1 MFVFTPVPCNVAYAL
16 CLLHHPVGLNRRRP
30 RPIRQ
35 QLFIGAKPLHGP
47 LALQV
52 NLEHDLEL
60 SSHNILM
67 HLDCCPP
74 KCSIPEEASG
84 KRLD

>member
-1 MFVFTPVPCNVAYAL
+1 MFVFTPVLRDVAYTL
-16 CLLHHPVGLNRRRP
+16 CLLLRSVGLNRRRP
-30 RPIRQ
+30 RPICQ
-35 QLFIGAKPLHGP
+35 QPLIGAKSLHGP
-47 LALQV
+47 LSLQV
-52 NLEHDLEL
+52 KSEHCLEL

-74 KCSIPEEASG
+74 KCSMPKEASG